1 MKLSFTKMQGCANDY
16 IYLDCRTSGVPE
28 NIAALSERLSRRHF
42 SIGADGIIC
51 ICAPVTAGA
60 DAMMRIF
67 NADGSEGK
75 MCGNGIRCVAEW
87 LYTHGMAKPKLAI
100 DTLSGLKTVARMGEG
115 LWQVEMGAYTA
126 MAAALPAVNMGEG
139 PLVDLP
145 LEVEENLWRVTCI
158 SVGNPHC
165 VTIVPEVD
173 SLKLEQIGPGFE
185 HHENFPE
192 RINTEFVQVVD
203 ATHLK
208 MRVWERGSG
217 ETWACGT
224 GTCATVAALTELGIC
239 PAGED
244 VHVQLRGGELTLYQ
258 VATVKRTNG
267 NLYFDYTGDFTGCG
281 VVLGDLSDSTLAD
294 QLVKYLP
301 AVPAIA
307 AQQDVNEEG
316 YANITKLPQGLYL
329 VVQTEASHGYEA
341 IKPFLVSIPMPD
353 GDNWIYDVDATPKV
367 GATIPETPDT
377 PDTPDV
383 PDTPDTPDTPDLP
396 EPVSYTHLTLPTICS
411 V

>member
-28 NIAALSERLSRRHF
+28 DIAALSQRLSRRHF

-145 LEVEENLWRVTCI
+145 LEKI
-158 SVGNPHC
+158 
-165 VTIVPEVD
+165 ID
-173 SLKLEQIGPGFE
+173 SFCQS
-185 HHENFPE
+185 
-192 RINTEFVQVVD
+192 Q
-203 ATHLK
+203 
-208 MRVWERGSG
+208 
-217 ETWACGT
+217 C
-224 GTCATVAALTELGIC
+224 
-239 PAGED
+239 
-244 VHVQLRGGELTLYQ
+244 
-258 VATVKRTNG
+258 
-267 NLYFDYTGDFTGCG
+267 
-281 VVLGDLSDSTLAD
+281 
-294 QLVKYLP
+294 
-301 AVPAIA
+301 
-307 AQQDVNEEG
+307 
-316 YANITKLPQGLYL
+316 
-329 VVQTEASHGYEA
+329 
-341 IKPFLVSIPMPD
+341 
-353 GDNWIYDVDATPKV
+353 
-367 GATIPETPDT
+367 
-377 PDTPDV
+377 
-383 PDTPDTPDTPDLP
+383 
-396 EPVSYTHLTLPTICS
+396 
-411 V
+411 

>member
-1 MKLSFTKMQGCANDY
+1 MQQIKFTKMHGIGNDY
-16 IYLDCRTSGVPE
+16 IYINCFEQKIEDPQKLAIRMSPRRTSVG
-28 NIAALSERLSRRHF
+28 S
-42 SIGADGIIC
+42 DGLILIC
-51 ICAPVTAGA
+51 PSDIA
-60 DAMMRIF
+60 DAKMRMF
-67 NADGSEGK
+67 NMDGSEGK

-87 LYTHGMAKPKLAI
+87 LYTHGTAKPKLAI
-100 DTLSGLKTVARMGEG
+100 DTLSGLKTVTRMGEG
-115 LWQVEMGAYTA
+115 LWKVEMGTYTA

-244 VHVQLRGGELTLYQ
+244 VHVQLRGGELTIRVLPGKQ
-258 VATVKRTNG
+258 LLMTGAAETV
-267 NLYFDYTGDFTGCG
+267 C
-281 VVLGDLSDSTLAD
+281 
-294 QLVKYLP
+294 
-301 AVPAIA
+301 
-307 AQQDVNEEG
+307 EG
-316 YANITKLPQGLYL
+316 T
-329 VVQTEASHGYEA
+329 TE
-341 IKPFLVSIPMPD
+341 V
-353 GDNWIYDVDATPKV
+353 
-367 GATIPETPDT
+367 
-377 PDTPDV
+377 
-383 PDTPDTPDTPDLP
+383 
-396 EPVSYTHLTLPTICS
+396 
-411 V
+411 

>member
-28 NIAALSERLSRRHF
+28 EIATLSQRLSRRHF

-145 LEVEENLWRVTCI
+145 LQVEENLWRVTCI

-244 VHVQLRGGELTLYQ
+244 VHVQLRGGELTIRVLPGKQ
-258 VATVKRTNG
+258 LLMTRGALTTFSIANDVAK
-267 NLYFDYTGDFTGCG
+267 YFAIIPAIFLLAIPELA
-281 VVLGDLSDSTLAD
+281 VLNIMHLATPSSAILSALIFNAVIIP
-294 QLVKYLP
+294 LLIPIALKGVKYRPMGADALL
-301 AVPAIA
+301 ARNLFIYGLGGVIA
-307 AQQDVNEEG
+307 PFIG
-316 YANITKLPQGLYL
+316 IKLIDMVLAATGL
-329 VVQTEASHGYEA
+329 
-341 IKPFLVSIPMPD
+341 F
-353 GDNWIYDVDATPKV
+353 
-367 GATIPETPDT
+367 
-377 PDTPDV
+377 
-383 PDTPDTPDTPDLP
+383 
-396 EPVSYTHLTLPTICS
+396 
-411 V
+411 

>member
-16 IYLDCRTSGVPE
+16 IYLDCRTSGVPRE
-28 NIAALSERLSRRHF
+28 IAALSERLSRRHF
-42 SIGADGIIC
+42 SLGAAGIIC

-75 MCGNGIRCVAEW
+75 MCGNGIRCVAQW
-87 LYTHGMAKPKLAI
+87 LYTHGLQKETLSI
-100 DTLSGLKTVARMGEG
+100 DTLSGCKPITHKGEG
-115 LWQVEMGAYTA
+115 LWQVEMGAYSA
-126 MAAALPAVNMGEG
+126 LPADLPAVNMGDG
-139 PLVDLP
+139 ALVDKTLT
-145 LEVEENLWRVTCI
+145 VDGRDWQVTCI

-224 GTCATVAALTELGIC
+224 GTCATVAALTELGVC

-244 VHVQLRGGELTLYQ
+244 VHVQLRGGELTIRVLPGRQ
-258 VATVKRTNG
+258 LLMTGAAETV
-267 NLYFDYTGDFTGCG
+267 C
-281 VVLGDLSDSTLAD
+281 
-294 QLVKYLP
+294 
-301 AVPAIA
+301 
-307 AQQDVNEEG
+307 EG
-316 YANITKLPQGLYL
+316 T
-329 VVQTEASHGYEA
+329 TE
-341 IKPFLVSIPMPD
+341 V
-353 GDNWIYDVDATPKV
+353 
-367 GATIPETPDT
+367 
-377 PDTPDV
+377 
-383 PDTPDTPDTPDLP
+383 
-396 EPVSYTHLTLPTICS
+396 
-411 V
+411 